1 MDAAGELWG
10 EVNEQG
16 ATVPEGWEA
25 AIEPLLSQVR
35 AIERR
40 RTEALAR
47 KLGDTP
53 PAAGLAITHARVLDV
68 IAKKW
73 LEDQTVVVRGSK
85 IVSVDPSGG
94 GAAPVG
100 AETIDAG
107 GKALL
112 PGLWDLHAHIDETS
126 GAIDL
131 AAGVTT
137 VRTVGGDAD
146 PIDDL
151 AKAFDEGRALG
162 PHLLKGRGGHVAG
175 DEITELSALLLNL
188 VADHDTDAPRALRF
202 ARFAEKATAVDL
214 GAKPVRDAL
223 RLLKE
228 KKTIVDST
236 LEVFEALFDDRA
248 GDVGAEWQS
257 VAFRVPPQARRR
269 FLVGGLRAPT
279 GEEQVYA
286 AAFSVCAK
294 MVKALYDQKTPI
306 VAGTESISGLTLPH
320 ELELYVK
327 AGIPAAD
334 ALAFAT
340 IGAARAVKVDKT
352 TGSITVGKD
361 ADMVLVDGDPL
372 KDVGDVRYSVKV
384 VRSGI
389 VYDSGPV
396 FEASGIQA
404 NRRHPAKKLYVLDMF
419 PYPSGA
425 GLHVGHPEGY
435 TATDIVARYK
445 RARLRRPPPDGLGR
459 LRPARRAARHRDG
472 HPPGETTRRTSPLQA
487 PAQDRSASLRLVA
500 RDRHDRPGYV
510 RWTQWIFLQLFE
522 KGPRVPGRA
531 PRQLVPGAGTVLANE
546 EVVDGKSEVAGHP
559 VERRS
564 LRQWMLRITAY
575 ADRLDADLA
584 ASTGPTRRRSS
595 TIGSAERGRG
605 DRLRRGDGGRPGA
618 CDSVFTT
625 RADTLPGA
633 PTWCSRPSTRSSRR
647 SSRTAARR
655 RPAYV
660 EAAKPPRATSIGPTC
675 RRPRPASTRRLRD
688 QSRERARGPDLGRR
702 LRHRVRH
709 GRGHG
714 RPRPRRARPRL
725 REGVR
730 STHRAGRRP
739 DGRWHVTTS
748 SRAAFTD
755 DGVAGTQR

>member
-1 MDAAGELWG
+1 VFRQRFLAAAFLLTACGEAHPPEAIAPAVIEPPPPPVASIAPLPPLPVDRVVRRSITVRSRRSGTEVTVIHGDRTRDSTVESVGGGGGPRVTVHFKIAPDHTLLSFDADGHGAGETAQLIDEHFFLEAGRATWKSTVEQGTREVAGAAFFVPLAPGAESIGLLAQAAIAAGGTLPLLPDGVAHAEQVGEASVQGPNGATQPLVAWSIAGLGFAPRIVWMDAAGELWG
-10 EVNEQG
+10 EVGEQG

-25 AIEPLLSQVR
+25 AIEPLLSQVK

-404 NRRHPAKKLYVLDMF
+404 ANR
-419 PYPSGA
+419 
-425 GLHVGHPEGY
+425 
-435 TATDIVARYK
+435 
-445 RARLRRPPPDGLGR
+445 
-459 LRPARRAARHRDG
+459 
-472 HPPGETTRRTSPLQA
+472 
-487 PAQDRSASLRLVA
+487 
-500 RDRHDRPGYV
+500 
-510 RWTQWIFLQLFE
+510 
-522 KGPRVPGRA
+522 
-531 PRQLVPGAGTVLANE
+531 
-546 EVVDGKSEVAGHP
+546 
-559 VERRS
+559 
-564 LRQWMLRITAY
+564 
-575 ADRLDADLA
+575 
-584 ASTGPTRRRSS
+584 PT
-595 TIGSAERGRG
+595 
-605 DRLRRGDGGRPGA
+605 P
-618 CDSVFTT
+618 
-625 RADTLPGA
+625 
-633 PTWCSRPSTRSSRR
+633 
-647 SSRTAARR
+647 
-655 RPAYV
+655 
-660 EAAKPPRATSIGPTC
+660 
-675 RRPRPASTRRLRD
+675 
-688 QSRERARGPDLGRR
+688 
-702 LRHRVRH
+702 
-709 GRGHG
+709 
-714 RPRPRRARPRL
+714 
-725 REGVR
+725 
-730 STHRAGRRP
+730 
-739 DGRWHVTTS
+739 
-748 SRAAFTD
+748 
-755 DGVAGTQR
+755 